1 MAWRRNSGTGVP
13 FPRRKHNQ
21 LVQERLYPCD
31 EVLSVLSLPGS
42 PLEELWGD
50 AVV

>member
-1 MAWRRNSGTGVP
+1 MAWRRDSGIRVP

-21 LVQERLYPCD
+21 LIQERLYPCH
-31 EVLSVLSLPGS
+31 EVLSVLSLPGNS
-42 PLEELWGD
+42 LEELWGD